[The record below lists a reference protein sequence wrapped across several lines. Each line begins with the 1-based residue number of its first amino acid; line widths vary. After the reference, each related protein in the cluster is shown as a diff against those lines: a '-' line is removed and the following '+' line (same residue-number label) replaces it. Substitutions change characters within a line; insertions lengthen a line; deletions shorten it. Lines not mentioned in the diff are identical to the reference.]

1 MKGKDEV
8 IQEFNELVNMSASE
22 LEKWLKSD
30 DSNSAGWPKE
40 DENGETVGHDSGRK
54 IVEILKEN
62 PKKEVEKYTDE
73 QVEHMRKV
81 VSYCKRHLAQETKSN
96 SEKSAEEV
104 KKTKSYAS
112 LKNWGHD
119 FLKAQGKGDNEKE
132 EEDDDDK
139 QAGDKR
145 KTTQSQS
152 GPNKKRE
159 TAKGESETKDEE
171 EEEIS
176 EEDADE
182 PKESRTSNGKS
193 KNEKTPNNKD
203 ESTPK
208 KGPKKGETVSWKWG
222 QGEPEGKVLDVK
234 AEETSIKTK
243 KGNEVTRKGDEEDPA
258 VVIDTG
264 KNKAIKKSHEIEPS
278 IRVRR
283 AIHANDATLLRRI
296 LKNHPS
302 LLLNPD
308 SSPSGLS
315 NSSMHLAA
323 QLGHREICEVLL
335 ELGHEDPC
343 PALNESHQTALMLA
357 AAAGHTEVVHLLC
370 EHDKTCIL
378 RRDIRGRDAVMEAS
392 LGGHD
397 TILQLL
403 LTYVPGG
410 PYDAVRRSD
419 VEGNTA
425 LHFASGNGNLLVL
438 RTLLAAGADMHKR
451 NIWNWTPAAYSAT
464 VQAEVYLKGL
474 VNEVGKRQQQKREI
488 ETAKKGAGLRVVDPT
503 SDDE

>member
-1 MKGKDEV
+1 MKGKDQV

-62 PKKEVEKYTDE
+62 PEKEAEKYTDE

-119 FLKAQGKGDNEKE
+119 FLKARGKQDDEKE
-132 EEDDDDK
+132 EDGDK

-145 KTTQSQS
+145 KTTQNQS

-171 EEEIS
+171 EEEEIS

-182 PKESRTSNGKS
+182 PKESKTSNGNS
-193 KNEKTPNNKD
+193 KNEKASNDKD
-203 ESTPK
+203 ESTPM

-234 AEETSIKTK
+234 AEE
-243 KGNEVTRKGDEEDPA
+243 
-258 VVIDTG
+258 
-264 KNKAIKKSHEIEPS
+264 IEPS

-296 LKNHPS
+296 LKTHPS

-315 NSSMHLAA
+315 NSNMHLAA
-323 QLGHREICEVLL
+323 QLGNREICEVLL

-397 TILQLL
+397 TIVQLL

-474 VNEVGKRQQQKREI
+474 VNEVGKRQQLKREI

>member
-1 MKGKDEV
+1 MKGKDQV
-8 IQEFNELVNMSASE
+8 IQEFNEIVNMTASE

-62 PKKEVEKYTDE
+62 PDKEAEKYTDE

-119 FLKAQGKGDNEKE
+119 FLKARGKQDDEKE
-132 EEDDDDK
+132 DGNADDK

-159 TAKGESETKDEE
+159 TAKGESEAQDEE
-171 EEEIS
+171 EEEEVS

-182 PKESRTSNGKS
+182 PKQPKASNGKS
-193 KNEKTPNNKD
+193 KSEKTSNDDKD
-203 ESTPK
+203 DSTPK

-264 KNKAIKKSHEIEPS
+264 KNKAIKKSHE
-278 IRVRR
+278 
-283 AIHANDATLLRRI
+283 
-296 LKNHPS
+296 
-302 LLLNPD
+302 
-308 SSPSGLS
+308 
-315 NSSMHLAA
+315 
-323 QLGHREICEVLL
+323 
-335 ELGHEDPC
+335 
-343 PALNESHQTALMLA
+343 LNE
-357 AAAGHTEVVHLLC
+357 
-370 EHDKTCIL
+370 K
-378 RRDIRGRDAVMEAS
+378 
-392 LGGHD
+392 
-397 TILQLL
+397 
-403 LTYVPGG
+403 
-410 PYDAVRRSD
+410 
-419 VEGNTA
+419 
-425 LHFASGNGNLLVL
+425 
-438 RTLLAAGADMHKR
+438 
-451 NIWNWTPAAYSAT
+451 
-464 VQAEVYLKGL
+464 
-474 VNEVGKRQQQKREI
+474 
-488 ETAKKGAGLRVVDPT
+488 
-503 SDDE
+503 